1 MYEDKRIN
9 CLDHGFVRLVDKM
22 GDDSSIVQAARVS
35 YGDGTETVQK
45 DNELINYLLRHRHTT
60 PFEMVEF
67 KFHIKMPIM
76 VMRQWIRHRTANVNE
91 YSARYSIMKNE
102 FYIPKAEDLAVQST
116 KNKQG
121 REDVPLDP
129 KQAEALLHIIQSCSD
144 GAYENYE
151 YMLNDPENPNYDPGR
166 SSLARELARMNL
178 PVNIYTECYWKIDL
192 HNLLHFLGLR
202 MDSHAQF
209 EIRVFA
215 NAMFDIIKEY
225 VPVACSAFLQYRLNA
240 MTLSHKEIL
249 LVNHTMTN
257 GSGFYADKHPG
268 NWSAGEWKETIE
280 KFKKLGITI

>member
-1 MYEDKRIN
+1 MIYRKID

-35 YGDGTETVQK
+35 YGDGTKSAQE

-67 KFHIKMPIM
+67 KFHIKMPIF

-91 YSARYSIMKNE
+91 YSARYSIMKKE
-102 FYIPKAEDLAVQST
+102 FYIPKPEDLAVQST
-116 KNKQG
+116 RNKQG
-121 REDVPLDP
+121 REDIKLDDI
-129 KQAEALLHIIQSCSD
+129 QANAIISILQGDADQC
-144 GAYENYE
+144 YEDYE
-151 YMLNDPENPNYDPGR
+151 YMLNDPESENYDTER
-166 SSLARELARMNL
+166 ASLARELSRMNL

-202 MDSHAQF
+202 MDSHAQY

-215 NAMFDIIKEY
+215 NAIYDIIKEY
-225 VPVACSAFLQYRLNA
+225 VPVACNAFIEYRLNA

-249 LVNHTMTN
+249 WINRMVTTSTN
-257 GSGFYADKHPG
+257 YVTNEKPDNFSK
-268 NWSAGEWKETIE
+268 GEWIET
-280 KFKKLGITI
+280 KNKLKKLGLIN

>member
-1 MYEDKRIN
+1 MYEDRRID

-35 YGDGTETVQK
+35 YGDGTESVQK

-121 REDVPLDP
+121 REDVPLSAE
-129 KQAEALLHIIQSCSD
+129 QAANIIAILKSD
-144 GAYENYE
+144 AEGAYENYE
-151 YMLNDPENPNYDPGR
+151 YMLNDPESDDYDPER

-202 MDSHAQF
+202 MDSHAQY

-215 NAMFDIIKEY
+215 NAMFNIIKEY
-225 VPVACSAFLQYRLNA
+225 VPVACNAFLQYRLNA

-249 LVNHTMTN
+249 LINQLAKLN
-257 GSGFYADKHPG
+257 EPFDDARPDQ
-268 NWSAGEWKETIE
+268 WSAGEWKET
-280 KFKKLGITI
+280 KDKLKKLGIIE